1 MPSSSRR
8 SAIRRVC
15 SPSDDAA
22 VTAEFVDRYLEVSA
36 GLRLHWRDYAGEA
49 DPTPVLCLP
58 GLTRNCRDF
67 ERLAPHLSR
76 FLGRRVI
83 ALDLRGRGL
92 SDHDPEWRNYRLDV
106 YVRDVLAV
114 LDAVALPRVVVIG
127 TSLGGFVGMFLASE
141 HRERVTGLVL
151 NDIGPELEMAGM
163 LRIATSAGKARAAT
177 SWQEAADD
185 ARSANAQVFPDFT
198 NADWLQFARRIY
210 REQAF
215 DCIVREVDPN
225 VGRAVREASGP
236 TPDFWAA
243 FRALRDLPLL
253 CLRGEF
259 SDLLSARTVERMAEI
274 HPGMQSCVIPR
285 RGHAPTLDEPASCAA
300 IDGFV
305 RPL

>member
-8 SAIRRVC
+8 SAIRRAC

-185 ARSANAQVFPDFT
+185 AR
-198 NADWLQFARRIY
+198 R
-210 REQAF
+210 
-215 DCIVREVDPN
+215 
-225 VGRAVREASGP
+225 
-236 TPDFWAA
+236 
-243 FRALRDLPLL
+243 
-253 CLRGEF
+253 
-259 SDLLSARTVERMAEI
+259 
-274 HPGMQSCVIPR
+274 
-285 RGHAPTLDEPASCAA
+285 
-300 IDGFV
+300 
-305 RPL
+305 

>member
-1 MPSSSRR
+1 M
-8 SAIRRVC
+8 
-15 SPSDDAA
+15 
-22 VTAEFVDRYLEVSA
+22 TAEFVDRYLEVSA

-243 FRALRDLPLL
+243 FRSLLDLPLL
-253 CLRGEF
+253 CLRGEL